1 MPDKSDF
8 SWSNISVAALGGVAG
23 AAIFAVVIRGGLGGL
38 FFAHLAPLPLMI
50 IGLGFGLRH
59 CVTAALLSTAILSI
73 YPHPVIGMAYGLLV
87 AAPAA
92 LAIYAAAGAPKGG
105 RDLITQDIAGWASLA
120 PASVISI
127 VVIAWLVIASLTF
140 GTLEEAL
147 NPIRARAFLLIDA
160 MAKENEISDKLDP
173 VALSGIVARAV
184 PALIAGYA
192 VLIHVTNLWFAGRI
206 AQGSGLLTQP
216 FPDISQ
222 SFRLPQTVGVAFL
235 AGGAMSL
242 FSGPFAAGGLVLMA
256 TMGFLLAC
264 QGLSV
269 IHVKL
274 RPVKYSSLLLTLLYF
289 ILGVLGWPV
298 LIFTLIGLADLVFNY
313 REGGKGVIS
322 SSSDRLPPKLD

>member
-1 MPDKSDF
+1 MPDKSNF

-59 CVTAALLSTAILSI
+59 CVTSALLATAILSI

-105 RDLITQDIAGWASLA
+105 RDLITHDIPSWASLA
-120 PASVISI
+120 PAAVISI
-127 VVIAWLVIASLTF
+127 VVIAWLVVASLTF

-160 MAKENEISDKLDP
+160 MVKENEINDKLDP

-192 VLIHVTNLWFAGRI
+192 VLIHVVNLWFAGRI
-206 AQGSGLLTQP
+206 AQASGLLTQP

-222 SFRLPQTVGVAFL
+222 SFRLPKTAGVAFL

-274 RPVKYSSLLLTLLYF
+274 RGVKYSSLMLTLLYF
-289 ILGVLGWPV
+289 ILGVLGWPI

-313 REGGKGVIS
+313 REGGKGAFS
-322 SSSDRLPPKLD
+322 APSDRQPPKLD

>member
-23 AAIFAVVIRGGLGGL
+23 AAIFAVVVRGGLGGL

-50 IGLGFGLRH
+50 IGMGFGLRH
-59 CVTAALLSTAILSI
+59 CLTSALIATAILSI

-92 LAIYAAAGAPKGG
+92 LAIYATTGAPKGG
-105 RDLITQDIAGWASLA
+105 RDLIIKDIAGWASLA

-127 VVIAWLVIASLTF
+127 VIIAWLVIASLTS

-160 MAKENEISDKLDP
+160 MIKENEINDKLDP

-192 VLIHVTNLWFAGRI
+192 VLIHVSNLWFAGRI
-206 AQGSGLLTQP
+206 AQRSGLLTQP

-222 SFRLPQTVGVAFL
+222 SFRLPQTAGVAFL

-274 RPVKYSSLLLTLLYF
+274 RHVKYSSFLLTLLYF
-289 ILGVLGWPV
+289 ILGVLGWPI
-298 LIFTLIGLADLVFNY
+298 LIFTLIGLADLFFNY
-313 REGGKGVIS
+313 REDGKGAIS

>member
-1 MPDKSDF
+1 MPDKSNF

-59 CVTAALLSTAILSI
+59 CVTSALLATAILSI

-105 RDLITQDIAGWASLA
+105 RDLITHDIPSWASLA
-120 PASVISI
+120 PAAVISI
-127 VVIAWLVIASLTF
+127 VVIAWLVVASLTF

-160 MAKENEISDKLDP
+160 MVKENEINDKLDP

-192 VLIHVTNLWFAGRI
+192 VLIHVVNLWFAGRI
-206 AQGSGLLTQP
+206 AQASGLLTQP

-222 SFRLPQTVGVAFL
+222 SFRLPQTAGVAFL

-274 RPVKYSSLLLTLLYF
+274 RGVKYSSLMLTLLYF
-289 ILGVLGWPV
+289 ILGVLGWPI

-313 REGGKGVIS
+313 REGGKGAFS
-322 SSSDRLPPKLD
+322 APSDRQPPKLD

>member
-127 VVIAWLVIASLTF
+127 VVIAWLVIASITF
-140 GTLEEAL
+140 GTLDEAL

-235 AGGAMSL
+235 AGGTMSL

-274 RPVKYSSLLLTLLYF
+274 RPVKYSSLLLTLVYF
-289 ILGVLGWPV
+289 ILGVLGWPI

-313 REGGKGVIS
+313 REGGKGAIS

>member
-1 MPDKSDF
+1 
-8 SWSNISVAALGGVAG
+8 
-23 AAIFAVVIRGGLGGL
+23 
-38 FFAHLAPLPLMI
+38 
-50 IGLGFGLRH
+50 
-59 CVTAALLSTAILSI
+59 
-73 YPHPVIGMAYGLLV
+73 MAYGLLV

-105 RDLITQDIAGWASLA
+105 RDLITHDIPSWASLA
-120 PASVISI
+120 PAAVISI
-127 VVIAWLVIASLTF
+127 VVIAWLVVASLTF

-147 NPIRARAFLLIDA
+147 NPIRARAFLIIDA
-160 MAKENEISDKLDP
+160 MVKENEINDKLDP

-192 VLIHVTNLWFAGRI
+192 VLIHVVNLWFAGRI
-206 AQGSGLLTQP
+206 AQASGLLTQP

-222 SFRLPQTVGVAFL
+222 SFRLPQTAGVAFL

-274 RPVKYSSLLLTLLYF
+274 RGVKYSSLMLTLLYF
-289 ILGVLGWPV
+289 ILGVLGWPI

-313 REGGKGVIS
+313 REGGKGAFS
-322 SSSDRLPPKLD
+322 APSDRQPPKLD

>member
-1 MPDKSDF
+1 MPDKSNF

-59 CVTAALLSTAILSI
+59 CVTSALLATAILSI

-105 RDLITQDIAGWASLA
+105 RDLITHDIPSWASLA
-120 PASVISI
+120 PAAVISI
-127 VVIAWLVIASLTF
+127 VVIAWLVVASLTF

-147 NPIRARAFLLIDA
+147 NPIRARAFLIIDA
-160 MAKENEISDKLDP
+160 MVKENEINNKLDP

-192 VLIHVTNLWFAGRI
+192 VLIHVVNLWFAGRI
-206 AQGSGLLTQP
+206 AQASGLLTQP

-222 SFRLPQTVGVAFL
+222 SFRLPQTAGVAFL

-274 RPVKYSSLLLTLLYF
+274 RGVKYSSLMLTLLYF
-289 ILGVLGWPV
+289 ILGVLGWPI

-313 REGGKGVIS
+313 REGGKGAFS
-322 SSSDRLPPKLD
+322 APSDRQPPKLD